1 MRISTTQRTENE
13 NRIRT
18 AMDRLLR
25 GEIPPGGKCDVKTL
39 ALESGIDRTAFY
51 GDRPYARLREEFEAR
66 LAAAVSGGDTPD
78 PREAQIS
85 RLKAQAATLTE
96 RLARQDA
103 VIADLT
109 DFKAQAL
116 SRIAAQHDE
125 ITRLRHDLQRAAS
138 IRRLPAPASPAAPAR
153 EPVLP

>member
-1 MRISTTQRTENE
+1 MRISAAQRAENE
-13 NRIRT
+13 NRIRA

-25 GEIPPGGKCDVKTL
+25 GEIPPGGKYDVKTL
-39 ALESGIDRTAFY
+39 AGEAGVDRTAFY
-51 GDRPYARLREEFEAR
+51 GSRPYARLREEFEAK
-66 LAAAVSGGDTPD
+66 LAAAGQDGDTPD
-78 PREAQIS
+78 PRDAQIS

-103 VIADLT
+103 VIAGLT

-125 ITRLRHDLQRAAS
+125 ITRLRREVQQAARV
-138 IRRLPAPASPAAPAR
+138 RRLPSAT
-153 EPVLP
+153 L